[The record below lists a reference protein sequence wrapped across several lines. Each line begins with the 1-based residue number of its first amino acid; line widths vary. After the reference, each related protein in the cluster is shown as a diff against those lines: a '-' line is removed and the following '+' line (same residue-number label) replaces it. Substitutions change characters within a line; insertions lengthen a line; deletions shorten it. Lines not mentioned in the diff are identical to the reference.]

1 MSIDTTIPFRDRLQ
15 RRPEEGALYDG
26 EIRYLTMR
34 PDALMGMF
42 ARLDEP
48 ARSATFEALAASVAE
63 HGGRSIAAYF
73 AANPGD
79 ADALLR
85 VIAATSADL
94 GWGHWQIERTGDGL
108 EVAVANSPFAILS
121 AKEPVCAPIRGILTA
136 LASHLPGTQVEETCC
151 RASSGGNTCRFTV
164 RPRQSTPQPTV

>member
-1 MSIDTTIPFRDRLQ
+1 MTIDTAIPFRDRLQ

-42 ARLDEP
+42 TRLEEP
-48 ARSATFEALAASVAE
+48 ARSAALNALTASVAE

-73 AANPGD
+73 AANPGNP
-79 ADALLR
+79 DALLE

-94 GWGHWQIERTGDGL
+94 GWGQWRIERTADGL
-108 EVAVANSPFAILS
+108 EVTVTNSPFAILP
-121 AKEPVCAPIRGILTA
+121 AKGPVCAPIRGILTA

-151 RASSGGNTCRFTV
+151 RASSGGSACRFTV
-164 RPRQSTPQPTV
+164 HPRQPTPQPTV